1 MRIKNLLNIVFFII
15 APKDKSE
22 CPNTFFHARLRS
34 LARNQVFLFVFLILS
49 NLFNKD
55 KEYHQK

>member
-15 APKDKSE
+15 ASKDKSE
-22 CPNTFFHARLRS
+22 CPNTFFHVRLRS

-49 NLFNKD
+49 NLFNKN